1 MHGRFSYTQNR
12 ELSWLKFNERVLE
25 EAYADEVPLYE
36 RLKFIAIFTSN
47 LDEFFMVRVGSLYD
61 MSLDGD
67 EQIDNK
73 TGLSPS
79 QQLERIY
86 HAVEPLY
93 KKRDRY
99 FREVENALRGYGIK
113 DMRID
118 ELKGDDAVFVYDYWR
133 SCILPV
139 LSPQIVDEHHPF
151 PFVAN
156 KALHVAVELQKKKR
170 TIMGLIPMPAA
181 LPALLFLPG
190 DGIRYVHLED
200 IVCRYAEEV
209 FPAYP
214 VLSRNIFCV
223 TRNAD
228 ISPEDEE
235 FAPAGDF
242 REKMKKLVKQRSRLA
257 PVRLECAQLLND
269 FFFGILSEKLGLTRA
284 QIYATEAPFTMSYVY
299 GLSQKF
305 DEEMQKKL
313 CYRPFTP
320 QMVRGSL
327 FEFPRGR
334 DVLLSYPYES
344 MQPFLRLVR
353 RAANDPGVTSIQITI
368 YRLAKEAKLIDSLCL
383 AAENGKEVLVLI
395 ELRARF
401 DEQNNIDW
409 SERLETAGCRVIYG
423 FEGFKVHSK
432 VCLITRLEHG
442 NPRYITQIAT
452 GNYNEKTAAQYTD
465 LSLITADQNIGRDA
479 AEFFRNM
486 AIGNLEEDYK
496 TLMVAPKCMKSRI
509 MELIDE
515 EIKKGKDGQIIFK
528 VNSVTDLEVI
538 NKLSEASCAGVRI
551 MLLVRGICCLLPG
564 VPEYTENIRVFS
576 IVGRYLEHSRIYS
589 FGVGSEQKLYIS
601 SADLMTRNMQRRV
614 EVAVPI
620 YAPHIR
626 ERINHILD
634 VYFRDTA
641 KARELKSDG
650 NYERFPEYK
659 TGLSAQEQFMAEALE
674 NADTEKPHTEGWLH
688 RKVREKVTRWYR
700 SLTSDLD

>member
-1 MHGRFSYTQNR
+1 MAGFSYTQNR

-67 EQIDNK
+67 DQIDNK

-99 FREVENALRGYGIK
+99 FREVENALRAYGIA
-113 DMRID
+113 DLSID

-133 SCILPV
+133 SCVLPV
-139 LSPQIVDEHHPF
+139 LSPQIVDDHHPF

-156 KALHVAVELQKKKR
+156 KVPHVAVELQKKKR

-181 LPALLFLPG
+181 LPSLLFLPG
-190 DGIRYVHLED
+190 QGIRYVHLEEV
-200 IVCRYAEEV
+200 ICRYAEEA

-305 DEEMQKKL
+305 DEDMEKRL

-320 QMVRGSL
+320 QLVRGSL
-327 FEFPRGR
+327 FDFPRGR

-353 RAANDPGVTSIQITI
+353 RAANDPSVTSIQITI

-442 NPRYITQIAT
+442 NPRYVTQIAT

-465 LSLITADQNIGRDA
+465 LSLITADQNIGHDA

-486 AIGNLEEDYK
+486 AIGNLEEEYK
-496 TLMVAPKCMKSRI
+496 TLMVAPRCMKSRI

-551 MLLVRGICCLLPG
+551 MMLVRGICCLLPG
-564 VPEYTENIRVFS
+564 VPGCTENIRVFS

-589 FGVGSEQKLYIS
+589 FGAGAEQKLYIS

-634 VYFRDTA
+634 IYFRDTA

-650 NYERFPEYK
+650 NYERFPDYK

-674 NADTEKPHTEGWLH
+674 NADTEKPRGEGWLH

>member
-1 MHGRFSYTQNR
+1 MAGFSYTQNR

-25 EAYADEVPLYE
+25 EAYAEEVPLYE

-67 EQIDNK
+67 DQIDNK

-99 FREVENALRGYGIK
+99 FREVENALRAYGIA
-113 DMRID
+113 DLSID

-133 SCILPV
+133 SCVLPV
-139 LSPQIVDEHHPF
+139 LSPQIVDDHHPF

-156 KALHVAVELQKKKR
+156 KVPHVAVELQKKKR

-181 LPALLFLPG
+181 LPSLLFLPG
-190 DGIRYVHLED
+190 QGIRYVHLEEV
-200 IVCRYAEEV
+200 ICRYAEEA

-305 DEEMQKKL
+305 DEDMEKRL

-320 QMVRGSL
+320 QLVRGSL

-442 NPRYITQIAT
+442 NPRYVTQIAT

-465 LSLITADQNIGRDA
+465 LSLITADQNIGHDA

-486 AIGNLEEDYK
+486 AIGNLEEEYK
-496 TLMVAPKCMKSRI
+496 TLMVAPRCMKSRI

-551 MLLVRGICCLLPG
+551 MMLVRGICCLLPG
-564 VPEYTENIRVFS
+564 VPGYTENIRVFS

-589 FGVGSEQKLYIS
+589 FGAGSEQKLYIS

-626 ERINHILD
+626 ERVNHILD
-634 VYFRDTA
+634 IYFRDTA

-650 NYERFPEYK
+650 NYERFPDYR

-674 NADTEKPHTEGWLH
+674 NADTEKPRGEGWLH

>member
-1 MHGRFSYTQNR
+1 MAGFSYTQNR

-25 EAYADEVPLYE
+25 EAYAGEVPLYE

-190 DGIRYVHLED
+190 EGIRYVHLED

-269 FFFGILSEKLGLTRA
+269 FFFGILSEKLGLSRA

-353 RAANDPGVTSIQITI
+353 RAANDPSVTSIQITI

-589 FGVGSEQKLYIS
+589 FGAGSEQKLYIS

>member
-1 MHGRFSYTQNR
+1 MAGFAYTQNR

-25 EAYADEVPLYE
+25 EAYADGVPLYE

-67 EQIDNK
+67 DQIDNK

-99 FREVENALRGYGIK
+99 FREVENALRAYGIA
-113 DMRID
+113 DLGID
-118 ELKGDDAVFVYDYWR
+118 ELQGEDAVFVYDYWR
-133 SCILPV
+133 SCVLPV

-156 KALHVAVELQKKKR
+156 KVPHVAVELQKKKR

-181 LPALLFLPG
+181 LPSLLFLPG
-190 DGIRYVHLED
+190 QGIRYVHLEEV
-200 IVCRYAEEV
+200 ICRYAEEA

-257 PVRLECAQLLND
+257 PVRLECAELLND

-305 DEEMQKKL
+305 DEDMEKRL

-320 QMVRGSL
+320 QLVRGSL

-353 RAANDPGVTSIQITI
+353 RAANDPSVASIQITI
-368 YRLAKEAKLIDSLCL
+368 YRLAKEAKLIDALCL

-486 AIGNLEEDYK
+486 AIGNLEGEYK
-496 TLMVAPKCMKSRI
+496 CLMVAPNSMKSRI
-509 MELIDE
+509 MGLIDE
-515 EIKKGKDGQIIFK
+515 EIQKGKDGQIIFK

-551 MLLVRGICCLLPG
+551 VMLVRGICCLLPG
-564 VPEYTENIRVFS
+564 VPGYTENIRVFS

-589 FGVGSEQKLYIS
+589 FGAGAGQKLYIS

-620 YAPHIR
+620 YASHIR
-626 ERINHILD
+626 ERVNHILD

-674 NADTEKPHTEGWLH
+674 NAETEKPHGEGKMH
-688 RKVREKVTRWYR
+688 RFVRERVTHWYR

>member
-1 MHGRFSYTQNR
+1 MAGFSYTQNR

-25 EAYADEVPLYE
+25 EAYAEEVPLYE

-67 EQIDNK
+67 DQIDNK

-99 FREVENALRGYGIK
+99 FREVENALRAYGIA
-113 DMRID
+113 DLSID

-133 SCILPV
+133 SCVLPV
-139 LSPQIVDEHHPF
+139 LSPQIVDDHHPF

-156 KALHVAVELQKKKR
+156 KVPHVAVELQKKKR

-190 DGIRYVHLED
+190 KGIRYVHLEEV
-200 IVCRYAEEV
+200 ICRYAEEA

-269 FFFGILSEKLGLTRA
+269 FFFGILSEKLGLSRA

-305 DEEMQKKL
+305 DEDMEKRL

-320 QMVRGSL
+320 QLVRGSL
-327 FEFPRGR
+327 FDFPRGR

-353 RAANDPGVTSIQITI
+353 RAANDPSVTSIQITI

-442 NPRYITQIAT
+442 NPRYVTQIAT

-465 LSLITADQNIGRDA
+465 LSLITADQNIGHDA

-486 AIGNLEEDYK
+486 AIGNLEEEYK
-496 TLMVAPKCMKSRI
+496 TLMVAPRCMKSRI

-515 EIKKGKDGQIIFK
+515 EIQKGKDGQIIFK

-551 MLLVRGICCLLPG
+551 MMLVRGICCLLPG
-564 VPEYTENIRVFS
+564 VPGYTENIRVFS

-589 FGVGSEQKLYIS
+589 FGAGSEQKLYIS

-626 ERINHILD
+626 ERVNHILD
-634 VYFRDTA
+634 IYFRDTA

-650 NYERFPEYK
+650 NYERFPDCK

-674 NADTEKPHTEGWLH
+674 NADTEKPRGEGWLH

>member
-1 MHGRFSYTQNR
+1 MAGFSYTQNR

-25 EAYADEVPLYE
+25 EAYAEEVPLYE

-67 EQIDNK
+67 DQVDNK

-99 FREVENALRGYGIK
+99 FREVENALRAYGIA
-113 DMRID
+113 DLSID

-133 SCILPV
+133 SCVLPV
-139 LSPQIVDEHHPF
+139 LSPQIVDDHHPF

-156 KALHVAVELQKKKR
+156 KVPHVAVELQKKKR

-181 LPALLFLPG
+181 LPSLLFLPG
-190 DGIRYVHLED
+190 QGIRYVHLEEV
-200 IVCRYAEEV
+200 ICRYAEEA

-305 DEEMQKKL
+305 DEDMEKRL

-320 QMVRGSL
+320 QLVRGSL
-327 FEFPRGR
+327 FDFPRGR

-442 NPRYITQIAT
+442 NPRYVTQIAT

-465 LSLITADQNIGRDA
+465 LSLITADQNIGHDA

-486 AIGNLEEDYK
+486 AIGNLEEEYK
-496 TLMVAPKCMKSRI
+496 TLMVAPRCMKSRI

-551 MLLVRGICCLLPG
+551 MMLVRGICCLLPG
-564 VPEYTENIRVFS
+564 VPGYTENIRVFS

-589 FGVGSEQKLYIS
+589 FGAGSEQKLYIS

-626 ERINHILD
+626 ERVNHILD
-634 VYFRDTA
+634 IYFRDTA

-650 NYERFPEYK
+650 NYERFPDCK

-674 NADTEKPHTEGWLH
+674 NADTEKPRGEGWLH
-688 RKVREKVTRWYR
+688 RKVRERVTRWYR

>member
-1 MHGRFSYTQNR
+1 MAGFSYTQNR

-25 EAYADEVPLYE
+25 EAYAEEVPLYE

-67 EQIDNK
+67 DQIDNK

-99 FREVENALRGYGIK
+99 FREVENALRAYGIA
-113 DMRID
+113 DLSID

-133 SCILPV
+133 SCVLPV
-139 LSPQIVDEHHPF
+139 LSPQIVDDHHPF

-156 KALHVAVELQKKKR
+156 KVPHVAVELQKKKR

-190 DGIRYVHLED
+190 KGIRYVHLED
-200 IVCRYAEEV
+200 VICRYAEEA

-257 PVRLECAQLLND
+257 PVRLECAELLND

-305 DEEMQKKL
+305 DEDMEKRL

-320 QMVRGSL
+320 QLVRGSL

-353 RAANDPGVTSIQITI
+353 RAANDPSVTSIQITI

-442 NPRYITQIAT
+442 NPRYVTQIAT

-465 LSLITADQNIGRDA
+465 LSLITADQNIGHDA

-486 AIGNLEEDYK
+486 AIGNLEEEYK
-496 TLMVAPKCMKSRI
+496 TLMVAPRCMKSRI

-551 MLLVRGICCLLPG
+551 MMLVRGICCLLPG
-564 VPEYTENIRVFS
+564 VPGYTENIRVFS

-589 FGVGSEQKLYIS
+589 FGAGSEQKLYIS

>member
-1 MHGRFSYTQNR
+1 MAGFSYTQNR

-25 EAYADEVPLYE
+25 EAYAEEVPLYE

-67 EQIDNK
+67 DQIDNK

-99 FREVENALRGYGIK
+99 FREVENALRAYGIA
-113 DMRID
+113 DLSID

-133 SCILPV
+133 SCVLPV
-139 LSPQIVDEHHPF
+139 LSPQIVDDHHPF

-156 KALHVAVELQKKKR
+156 KVPHVAVELQKKKR

-181 LPALLFLPG
+181 LPSLLFLPG
-190 DGIRYVHLED
+190 KGIRYVHLEEV
-200 IVCRYAEEV
+200 ICRYAEEA

-269 FFFGILSEKLGLTRA
+269 FFFGILSEKLGLSRA

-305 DEEMQKKL
+305 DEDMEKRL

-320 QMVRGSL
+320 QLVRGSL

-353 RAANDPGVTSIQITI
+353 RAANDPSVTSIQITI

-442 NPRYITQIAT
+442 NPRYVTQIAT

-465 LSLITADQNIGRDA
+465 LSLITADQNIGHDA

-486 AIGNLEEDYK
+486 AIGNLEEEYK
-496 TLMVAPKCMKSRI
+496 TLMVAPRCMKSRI

-551 MLLVRGICCLLPG
+551 MMLVRGICCLLPG
-564 VPEYTENIRVFS
+564 VPGYTENIRVFS

-589 FGVGSEQKLYIS
+589 FGAGSEQKLYIS

-620 YAPHIR
+620 NAPHIR
-626 ERINHILD
+626 ERVNHILD
-634 VYFRDTA
+634 IYFRDTA

-650 NYERFPEYK
+650 NYERFPDCK

-674 NADTEKPHTEGWLH
+674 NADTEKPRGEGWLH

>member
-1 MHGRFSYTQNR
+1 MAGFSYTQNR

-25 EAYADEVPLYE
+25 EAYAEEVPLYE

-67 EQIDNK
+67 DQIDNK

-99 FREVENALRGYGIK
+99 FREVENALRAYGIA
-113 DMRID
+113 DLSID

-133 SCILPV
+133 SCVLPV
-139 LSPQIVDEHHPF
+139 LSPQIVDDHHPF

-156 KALHVAVELQKKKR
+156 KVPHVAVELQKKKR

-181 LPALLFLPG
+181 LPSLLFLPG
-190 DGIRYVHLED
+190 QGIRYVHLEEV
-200 IVCRYAEEV
+200 ICRYAEEA

-305 DEEMQKKL
+305 DEDMEKRL

-320 QMVRGSL
+320 QLVRGSL
-327 FEFPRGR
+327 FDFPRGR

-353 RAANDPGVTSIQITI
+353 RAANDPSVTSIQITI

>member
-1 MHGRFSYTQNR
+1 MAGFSYTQNR

-25 EAYADEVPLYE
+25 EAYAEEVPLYE

-67 EQIDNK
+67 DQIDNK

-99 FREVENALRGYGIK
+99 FREVENALRAYGIA
-113 DMRID
+113 DLSID

-133 SCILPV
+133 SCVLPV
-139 LSPQIVDEHHPF
+139 LSPQIVDDHHPF

-305 DEEMQKKL
+305 DEDMEKRL

-320 QMVRGSL
+320 QLVRGSL

-465 LSLITADQNIGRDA
+465 LSLITADQNIGHDA

-486 AIGNLEEDYK
+486 AIGNLEEEYK
-496 TLMVAPKCMKSRI
+496 TLMVAPRCMKSRI

-515 EIKKGKDGQIIFK
+515 EIKKGRDGQIIFK

-551 MLLVRGICCLLPG
+551 MMLVRGICCLLPG
-564 VPEYTENIRVFS
+564 VPGYTENIRVFS

-589 FGVGSEQKLYIS
+589 FGAGSEQKLYIS

-626 ERINHILD
+626 ERVNHILD
-634 VYFRDTA
+634 IYFRDTA

>member
-1 MHGRFSYTQNR
+1 MAGFSYTQNR

-25 EAYADEVPLYE
+25 EAYAEEVPLYE

-67 EQIDNK
+67 DQIDNK

-99 FREVENALRGYGIK
+99 FREVENALRAYGIA
-113 DMRID
+113 DLSID

-133 SCILPV
+133 SCVLPV
-139 LSPQIVDEHHPF
+139 LSPQIVDDHHPF

-156 KALHVAVELQKKKR
+156 KVPHVAVELQKKKR

-190 DGIRYVHLED
+190 QGIRYVHLEEV
-200 IVCRYAEEV
+200 ICRYAEEA

-305 DEEMQKKL
+305 DEDMEKRL

-320 QMVRGSL
+320 QLVRGSL
-327 FEFPRGR
+327 FDFPRGR

-353 RAANDPGVTSIQITI
+353 RAANDPSVTSIQITI

-442 NPRYITQIAT
+442 NPRYVTQIAT

-465 LSLITADQNIGRDA
+465 LSLITADQNIGHDA

-486 AIGNLEEDYK
+486 AIGNLEEEYK
-496 TLMVAPKCMKSRI
+496 TLMVAPRCMKSRI

-515 EIKKGKDGQIIFK
+515 EIKKGRDGQIIFK

-551 MLLVRGICCLLPG
+551 MMLVRGICCLLPG
-564 VPEYTENIRVFS
+564 VPGYTENIRVFS

-589 FGVGSEQKLYIS
+589 FGAGAEQKLYIS

-634 VYFRDTA
+634 IYFRDTA

-650 NYERFPEYK
+650 NYERFPDYK

-674 NADTEKPHTEGWLH
+674 NADTEKPRGEGWLH

>member
-1 MHGRFSYTQNR
+1 MAGFSYTQNR

-465 LSLITADQNIGRDA
+465 LSLITADQNIGHDA

-486 AIGNLEEDYK
+486 AIGNLEEEYK
-496 TLMVAPKCMKSRI
+496 TLMVAPRCMKSRI

-515 EIKKGKDGQIIFK
+515 EIKKGRDGQIIFK

-551 MLLVRGICCLLPG
+551 MMLVRGICCLLPG
-564 VPEYTENIRVFS
+564 VPGYTENIRVFS

-589 FGVGSEQKLYIS
+589 FGAGSEQKLYIS

-626 ERINHILD
+626 ERVNHILD
-634 VYFRDTA
+634 IYFRDTA

-650 NYERFPEYK
+650 NYERFPDYR

-674 NADTEKPHTEGWLH
+674 NADTEKPRGEGWLH

>member
-1 MHGRFSYTQNR
+1 MSGFSYTQNR

-25 EAYADEVPLYE
+25 EAYAEEVPLYE

-67 EQIDNK
+67 DQIDNK

-99 FREVENALRGYGIK
+99 FREVENALRAYGIA
-113 DMRID
+113 DLSID

-133 SCILPV
+133 SCVLPV
-139 LSPQIVDEHHPF
+139 LSPQIVDDHHPF

-156 KALHVAVELQKKKR
+156 KVPHVAVELQKKKR

-181 LPALLFLPG
+181 LPSLLFLPG
-190 DGIRYVHLED
+190 QGIRYVHLEEV
-200 IVCRYAEEV
+200 ICRYAEEA

-305 DEEMQKKL
+305 DEDMEKRL

-320 QMVRGSL
+320 QLVRGSL

-353 RAANDPGVTSIQITI
+353 RAANDPSVTSIQITI

-465 LSLITADQNIGRDA
+465 LSLITADQNIGHDA

-496 TLMVAPKCMKSRI
+496 CLMVAPKCMKSRI

-515 EIKKGKDGQIIFK
+515 EIKKGRDGQIIFK

-551 MLLVRGICCLLPG
+551 MMLVRGICCLLPG

-589 FGVGSEQKLYIS
+589 FGAGAEQKLYIS

-634 VYFRDTA
+634 IYFRDTA

-650 NYERFPEYK
+650 NYERFPDYR

-674 NADTEKPHTEGWLH
+674 NADTEKPRGEGWLH

>member
-1 MHGRFSYTQNR
+1 MAGFSYTQNR

-67 EQIDNK
+67 DQIDNK

-99 FREVENALRGYGIK
+99 FREVENALRAYGIA
-113 DMRID
+113 DLSID

-133 SCILPV
+133 SCVLPV
-139 LSPQIVDEHHPF
+139 LSPQIVDDHHPF

-156 KALHVAVELQKKKR
+156 KVPHVAVELQKKKR

-181 LPALLFLPG
+181 LPSLLFLPG
-190 DGIRYVHLED
+190 QGIRYVHLEEV
-200 IVCRYAEEV
+200 ICRYAEEA

-305 DEEMQKKL
+305 DEDMEKRL

-320 QMVRGSL
+320 QLVRGSL

-465 LSLITADQNIGRDA
+465 LSLITADQNIGHDA

-486 AIGNLEEDYK
+486 AIGNLEEEYK
-496 TLMVAPKCMKSRI
+496 TLMVAPRCMKSRI

-551 MLLVRGICCLLPG
+551 MMLVRGICCLLPG
-564 VPEYTENIRVFS
+564 VPGYTENIRVFS

-589 FGVGSEQKLYIS
+589 FGAGSEQKLYIS

-626 ERINHILD
+626 ERVNHILD
-634 VYFRDTA
+634 IYFRDTA

-650 NYERFPEYK
+650 NYERFPDYR

>member
-1 MHGRFSYTQNR
+1 MAGFSYTQNR

-99 FREVENALRGYGIK
+99 FREVENALRSYGIK

-190 DGIRYVHLED
+190 EGIRYVHLED

-353 RAANDPGVTSIQITI
+353 RAANDPSVTSIQITI

>member
-1 MHGRFSYTQNR
+1 MAGFSYTQNR

-25 EAYADEVPLYE
+25 EAYAEEVPLYE

-67 EQIDNK
+67 DQIDNK

-99 FREVENALRGYGIK
+99 FREVENALRAYGIA
-113 DMRID
+113 DLSID

-133 SCILPV
+133 SCVLPV
-139 LSPQIVDEHHPF
+139 LSPQIVDDHHPF

-156 KALHVAVELQKKKR
+156 KVPHVAVELQKKKR

-190 DGIRYVHLED
+190 KGIRYVHLED
-200 IVCRYAEEV
+200 VICRYAEEA

-305 DEEMQKKL
+305 DEDMEKRL

-320 QMVRGSL
+320 QLVRGSL
-327 FEFPRGR
+327 FDFPRGR

-353 RAANDPGVTSIQITI
+353 RAANDPSVTSIQITI

-442 NPRYITQIAT
+442 NPRYVTQIAT

-465 LSLITADQNIGRDA
+465 LSLITADQNIGHDA

-486 AIGNLEEDYK
+486 AIGNLEEEYK
-496 TLMVAPKCMKSRI
+496 TLMVAPRCMKSRI

-551 MLLVRGICCLLPG
+551 MMLVRGICCLLPG
-564 VPEYTENIRVFS
+564 VPGYTENIRVFS

-589 FGVGSEQKLYIS
+589 FGAGSEQKLYIS

-626 ERINHILD
+626 ERVNHILD
-634 VYFRDTA
+634 IYFRDTA

-650 NYERFPEYK
+650 NYERFPDYR

-674 NADTEKPHTEGWLH
+674 NADTEKPRGEGWLH

>member
-1 MHGRFSYTQNR
+1 MAGFSYTQNR

-67 EQIDNK
+67 DQIDNK

-99 FREVENALRGYGIK
+99 FREVENALRAYGIA
-113 DMRID
+113 DLSID

-133 SCILPV
+133 SCVLPV
-139 LSPQIVDEHHPF
+139 LSPQIVDDHHPF

-156 KALHVAVELQKKKR
+156 KVPHVAVELQKKKR

-181 LPALLFLPG
+181 LPSLLFLPG
-190 DGIRYVHLED
+190 QGIRYVHLED
-200 IVCRYAEEV
+200 VICRYAEEA

-305 DEEMQKKL
+305 DEDMEKRL

-320 QMVRGSL
+320 QLVRGSL

-353 RAANDPGVTSIQITI
+353 RAANDPSVTSIQITI

-442 NPRYITQIAT
+442 NPRYVTQIAT

-465 LSLITADQNIGRDA
+465 LSLITADQNIGHDA

-496 TLMVAPKCMKSRI
+496 TLMVAPKCMKSLI

-515 EIKKGKDGQIIFK
+515 EIQKGKDGQIIFK

-551 MLLVRGICCLLPG
+551 MMLVRGICCLLPG
-564 VPEYTENIRVFS
+564 VPGYTENIRVFS

-589 FGVGSEQKLYIS
+589 FGAGSEQKLYIS

-626 ERINHILD
+626 ERVNHILD

>member
-1 MHGRFSYTQNR
+1 MAGFSYTQNR

-99 FREVENALRGYGIK
+99 FREVENALRSYGIK

-190 DGIRYVHLED
+190 EGIRYVHLED

-353 RAANDPGVTSIQITI
+353 RAANDPSVTSIQITI

-515 EIKKGKDGQIIFK
+515 EIQKGKDGQIIFK

-589 FGVGSEQKLYIS
+589 FGAGAEQKLYIS

-650 NYERFPEYK
+650 NYERFPDNK

>member
-1 MHGRFSYTQNR
+1 MAGFSYTQNR

-25 EAYADEVPLYE
+25 EAYAEEVPLYE

-67 EQIDNK
+67 DQIDNK

-99 FREVENALRGYGIK
+99 FREVENALRAYGIA
-113 DMRID
+113 DLSID

-133 SCILPV
+133 SCVLPV
-139 LSPQIVDEHHPF
+139 LSPQIVDDHHPF

-156 KALHVAVELQKKKR
+156 KVPHVAVELQKKKR

-181 LPALLFLPG
+181 LPSLLFLPG
-190 DGIRYVHLED
+190 QGIRYVHLEEV
-200 IVCRYAEEV
+200 ICRYAEEA

-305 DEEMQKKL
+305 DEDMEKRL

-320 QMVRGSL
+320 QLVRGSL
-327 FEFPRGR
+327 FDFPRGR

-353 RAANDPGVTSIQITI
+353 RAANDPSVTSIQITI

-515 EIKKGKDGQIIFK
+515 EIQKGKDGQIIFK

-700 SLTSDLD
+700 SRTSDLD

>member
-1 MHGRFSYTQNR
+1 MAGFSYTQNR

-67 EQIDNK
+67 DQIDNK

-99 FREVENALRGYGIK
+99 FREVENALRAYGIA
-113 DMRID
+113 DLNIN

-133 SCILPV
+133 SCVLPV
-139 LSPQIVDEHHPF
+139 LSPQIVDDHHPF

-156 KALHVAVELQKKKR
+156 KVPHVAVELQKKKR

-181 LPALLFLPG
+181 LPSLLFLPG
-190 DGIRYVHLED
+190 QGIRYVHLED
-200 IVCRYAEEV
+200 VICRYAEEA

-305 DEEMQKKL
+305 DEDMEKRL

-320 QMVRGSL
+320 QLVRGSL
-327 FEFPRGR
+327 FDFPRGR

-353 RAANDPGVTSIQITI
+353 RAANDPSVTSIQITI

-442 NPRYITQIAT
+442 NPRYVTQIAT

-465 LSLITADQNIGRDA
+465 LSLITADQNIGHDA

-486 AIGNLEEDYK
+486 AIGNLEEEYK
-496 TLMVAPKCMKSRI
+496 TLMVAPRCMKSRI

-551 MLLVRGICCLLPG
+551 MMLVRGICCLLPG

-589 FGVGSEQKLYIS
+589 FGAGAEQKLYIS

-620 YAPHIR
+620 HAPHIR

-650 NYERFPEYK
+650 NYERFPDYK

-674 NADTEKPHTEGWLH
+674 NADTEKPRGEGWLH

>member
-1 MHGRFSYTQNR
+1 MAGFSYTQNR

-190 DGIRYVHLED
+190 EVIRYVHLED

-269 FFFGILSEKLGLTRA
+269 FFFGILSEKLGLSRA

-353 RAANDPGVTSIQITI
+353 RAANDPSVTSIQITI

-564 VPEYTENIRVFS
+564 VPGYTENIRVFS

-589 FGVGSEQKLYIS
+589 FGAGAEQKLYIS

>member
-1 MHGRFSYTQNR
+1 MAGFSYTQNR

-25 EAYADEVPLYE
+25 EAYAEEVPLYE

-67 EQIDNK
+67 DQIDNK

-269 FFFGILSEKLGLTRA
+269 FFFGILSEKLGLSRA

-353 RAANDPGVTSIQITI
+353 RAANDPSVTSIQITI

-442 NPRYITQIAT
+442 NPRYVTQIAT

-515 EIKKGKDGQIIFK
+515 EIKKGRDGQIIFK

-589 FGVGSEQKLYIS
+589 FGAGSEQKLYIS

-626 ERINHILD
+626 ERVNHILD

>member
-1 MHGRFSYTQNR
+1 MAGFSYTQNR

-25 EAYADEVPLYE
+25 EAYAEEVPLYE

-67 EQIDNK
+67 DQIDNK

-99 FREVENALRGYGIK
+99 FREVENALRAYGIA
-113 DMRID
+113 DLSID

-133 SCILPV
+133 SCVLPV
-139 LSPQIVDEHHPF
+139 LSPQIVDDHHPF

-156 KALHVAVELQKKKR
+156 KVPHVAVELQKKKR

-181 LPALLFLPG
+181 LPSLLFLPG
-190 DGIRYVHLED
+190 QGIRYVHLED
-200 IVCRYAEEV
+200 VICRYAEEA

-305 DEEMQKKL
+305 DEDMEKRL

-320 QMVRGSL
+320 QLVRGSL
-327 FEFPRGR
+327 FDFPRGR

-353 RAANDPGVTSIQITI
+353 RAANDPSVTSIQITI

-442 NPRYITQIAT
+442 NPRYVTQIAT

-465 LSLITADQNIGRDA
+465 LSLITADQNIGHDA

-486 AIGNLEEDYK
+486 AIGNLEEEYK
-496 TLMVAPKCMKSRI
+496 TLMVAPRCMKSRI

-515 EIKKGKDGQIIFK
+515 EIQKGKDGQIIFK

-551 MLLVRGICCLLPG
+551 MMLVRGICCLLPG
-564 VPEYTENIRVFS
+564 VPGYTENIRVFS

-589 FGVGSEQKLYIS
+589 FGAGSEQKLYIS

-626 ERINHILD
+626 ERVNHILD
-634 VYFRDTA
+634 IYFRDTA

-650 NYERFPEYK
+650 NYERFPDCK

-674 NADTEKPHTEGWLH
+674 NADTEKPRGEGWLH

>member
-1 MHGRFSYTQNR
+1 MAGFSYTQNR

-269 FFFGILSEKLGLTRA
+269 FFFGILSEKLGLSRA

-353 RAANDPGVTSIQITI
+353 RAANDPSVTSIQITI

-515 EIKKGKDGQIIFK
+515 EIQKGKDGQIIFK

-626 ERINHILD
+626 ERVNHILD

>member
-1 MHGRFSYTQNR
+1 MAGFSYTQNR

-25 EAYADEVPLYE
+25 EAYAEEVPLYE

-67 EQIDNK
+67 DQIDNK

-99 FREVENALRGYGIK
+99 FREVENALRAYGIA
-113 DMRID
+113 DLSID

-133 SCILPV
+133 SCVLPV
-139 LSPQIVDEHHPF
+139 LSPQIVDDHHPF

-156 KALHVAVELQKKKR
+156 KVPHVAVELQKKKR

-190 DGIRYVHLED
+190 KGIRYVHLED
-200 IVCRYAEEV
+200 VICRYAEEA

-305 DEEMQKKL
+305 DEDMEKRL

-320 QMVRGSL
+320 QLVRGSL
-327 FEFPRGR
+327 FDFPRGR

-442 NPRYITQIAT
+442 NPRYVTQIAT

-465 LSLITADQNIGRDA
+465 LSLITADQNIGHDA

-486 AIGNLEEDYK
+486 AIGNLEEEYK
-496 TLMVAPKCMKSRI
+496 TLMVAPRCMKSRI

-589 FGVGSEQKLYIS
+589 FGAGSEQKLYIS

-626 ERINHILD
+626 ERVNHILD
-634 VYFRDTA
+634 IYFRDTA

-650 NYERFPEYK
+650 NYERFPDYR

-674 NADTEKPHTEGWLH
+674 NADTEKPRGEGWLH

>member
-1 MHGRFSYTQNR
+1 MAGFSYTQNR

-99 FREVENALRGYGIK
+99 FREVENALRAYGIA
-113 DMRID
+113 DLSID

-133 SCILPV
+133 SCVLPV
-139 LSPQIVDEHHPF
+139 LSPQIVDDHHPF

-156 KALHVAVELQKKKR
+156 KVPHVAVELQKKKR

-181 LPALLFLPG
+181 LPSLLFLPG
-190 DGIRYVHLED
+190 QGIRYVHLEEV
-200 IVCRYAEEV
+200 ICRYAEEA

-257 PVRLECAQLLND
+257 PVRLECAELLND

-305 DEEMQKKL
+305 DEDMEKRL

-320 QMVRGSL
+320 QLVRGSL
-327 FEFPRGR
+327 FDFPRGR

-353 RAANDPGVTSIQITI
+353 RAANDPSVTSIQITI

-442 NPRYITQIAT
+442 NPRYVTQIAT

-486 AIGNLEEDYK
+486 AIGNLEEGYK

-515 EIKKGKDGQIIFK
+515 EIQKGKDGQIIFK

-626 ERINHILD
+626 ERVNHILD
-634 VYFRDTA
+634 IYFRDTA

-650 NYERFPEYK
+650 NYERFPDYR

-674 NADTEKPHTEGWLH
+674 NADTEKPRGEGWLH

>member
-1 MHGRFSYTQNR
+1 MAGFSYTQNR

-67 EQIDNK
+67 DQIDNK

-269 FFFGILSEKLGLTRA
+269 FFFGILSEKLGLSRA

-353 RAANDPGVTSIQITI
+353 RAANDPSVTSIQITI

-626 ERINHILD
+626 DRINHILD

>member
-1 MHGRFSYTQNR
+1 MAGFSYTQNR

-25 EAYADEVPLYE
+25 EAYAEEVPLYE

-67 EQIDNK
+67 DQIDNK

-99 FREVENALRGYGIK
+99 FREVENALRAYGIA
-113 DMRID
+113 DLSID

-133 SCILPV
+133 SCVLPV
-139 LSPQIVDEHHPF
+139 LSPQIVDDHHPF

-156 KALHVAVELQKKKR
+156 KVPHVAVELQKKKR

-181 LPALLFLPG
+181 LPSLLFLPG
-190 DGIRYVHLED
+190 QGIRYVHLEEV
-200 IVCRYAEEV
+200 ICRYAEEA

-269 FFFGILSEKLGLTRA
+269 FFFGILSEKLGLSRA

-305 DEEMQKKL
+305 DEDMEKRL

-320 QMVRGSL
+320 QLVRGSL
-327 FEFPRGR
+327 FDFPRGR

-353 RAANDPGVTSIQITI
+353 RAANDPSVTSIQITI

-442 NPRYITQIAT
+442 NPRYVTQIAT

-465 LSLITADQNIGRDA
+465 LSLITADQNIGHDA

-486 AIGNLEEDYK
+486 AIGNLEEEYK
-496 TLMVAPKCMKSRI
+496 TLMVAPRCMKSRI

-551 MLLVRGICCLLPG
+551 MMLVRGICCLLPG
-564 VPEYTENIRVFS
+564 VPGYTENIRVFS

-589 FGVGSEQKLYIS
+589 FGAGSEQKLYIS

-626 ERINHILD
+626 ERVNHILD
-634 VYFRDTA
+634 ITSATPPRPANSRATA
-641 KARELKSDG
+641 TTSASRI
-650 NYERFPEYK
+650 
-659 TGLSAQEQFMAEALE
+659 TGPA
-674 NADTEKPHTEGWLH
+674 
-688 RKVREKVTRWYR
+688 
-700 SLTSDLD
+700 

>member
-1 MHGRFSYTQNR
+1 MAGFSYTQNR

-353 RAANDPGVTSIQITI
+353 RAANDPSVTSIQITI

-442 NPRYITQIAT
+442 NPRYVTQIAT

-515 EIKKGKDGQIIFK
+515 EIQKGKDGQIIFK

>member
-1 MHGRFSYTQNR
+1 MAGFSYTQNR

-25 EAYADEVPLYE
+25 EAYAEEVPLYE

-67 EQIDNK
+67 DQIDNK

-99 FREVENALRGYGIK
+99 FREVENALRAYGIA
-113 DMRID
+113 DLSID

-133 SCILPV
+133 SCVLPV
-139 LSPQIVDEHHPF
+139 LSPQIVDDHHPF

-156 KALHVAVELQKKKR
+156 KVPHVAVELQKKKR

-190 DGIRYVHLED
+190 KGIRYVHLED
-200 IVCRYAEEV
+200 VICRYAEEA

-305 DEEMQKKL
+305 DEDMEKRL

-320 QMVRGSL
+320 QLVRGSL
-327 FEFPRGR
+327 FDFPRGR

-353 RAANDPGVTSIQITI
+353 RAANDPSVTSIQITI

-442 NPRYITQIAT
+442 NPRYVTQIAT

-465 LSLITADQNIGRDA
+465 LSLITADQNIGHDA

-486 AIGNLEEDYK
+486 AIGNLEEEYK
-496 TLMVAPKCMKSRI
+496 TLMVAPRCMKSRI

-551 MLLVRGICCLLPG
+551 MMLVRGICCLLPG

-589 FGVGSEQKLYIS
+589 FGAGSEQKLYIS

-626 ERINHILD
+626 ERVNHILD
-634 VYFRDTA
+634 IYFRDTA

-650 NYERFPEYK
+650 NYERFPDCK

-674 NADTEKPHTEGWLH
+674 NADTEKPRGEGWLH

>member
-1 MHGRFSYTQNR
+1 MAGFSYTQNR

-25 EAYADEVPLYE
+25 EAYAEEVPLYE

-99 FREVENALRGYGIK
+99 FREVENALRAYGIA
-113 DMRID
+113 DLSID

-133 SCILPV
+133 SCVLPV
-139 LSPQIVDEHHPF
+139 LSPQIVDDHHPF

-156 KALHVAVELQKKKR
+156 KVPHVAVELQKKKR

-181 LPALLFLPG
+181 LPSLLFLPG
-190 DGIRYVHLED
+190 KGIRYVHLEEV
-200 IVCRYAEEV
+200 ICRYAEEA

-269 FFFGILSEKLGLTRA
+269 FFFGILSEKLGLSRA

-305 DEEMQKKL
+305 DEDMEKRL

-320 QMVRGSL
+320 QLVRGSL
-327 FEFPRGR
+327 FDFPRGR

-353 RAANDPGVTSIQITI
+353 RAANDPSVTSIQITI

-442 NPRYITQIAT
+442 NPRYVTQIAT

-465 LSLITADQNIGRDA
+465 LSLITADQNIGHDA

-486 AIGNLEEDYK
+486 AIGNLEEEYK
-496 TLMVAPKCMKSRI
+496 TLMVAPRCMKSRI

-551 MLLVRGICCLLPG
+551 MMLVRGICCLLPG
-564 VPEYTENIRVFS
+564 VPGYTENIRVFS

-589 FGVGSEQKLYIS
+589 FGAGSEQKLYIS

-626 ERINHILD
+626 ERVNHILD
-634 VYFRDTA
+634 IYFRDTA

-650 NYERFPEYK
+650 NYERFPDCK

-674 NADTEKPHTEGWLH
+674 NADTEKPRGEGWLH

>member
-1 MHGRFSYTQNR
+1 MAGFSYTQNR

-67 EQIDNK
+67 DQIDNK

-269 FFFGILSEKLGLTRA
+269 FFFGILSEKLGLSRA

-353 RAANDPGVTSIQITI
+353 RAANDPSVTSIQITI

-551 MLLVRGICCLLPG
+551 MMLVRGICCLLPG
-564 VPEYTENIRVFS
+564 VPGYTENIRVFS

-589 FGVGSEQKLYIS
+589 FGAGSEQKLYIS

-626 ERINHILD
+626 ERVNHILD

-688 RKVREKVTRWYR
+688 RKVREKVTRWYL
-700 SLTSDLD
+700 SLIHI

>member
-1 MHGRFSYTQNR
+1 MAGFSYTQNR

-25 EAYADEVPLYE
+25 EAYAGEVPLYE

-353 RAANDPGVTSIQITI
+353 RAANDPSVTSIQITI

-515 EIKKGKDGQIIFK
+515 EIKKGRDGQIIFK

>member
-1 MHGRFSYTQNR
+1 MAGFSYTQNR

-99 FREVENALRGYGIK
+99 FREVENALRSYGIK

-269 FFFGILSEKLGLTRA
+269 FFFGILSEKLGLSRA

-353 RAANDPGVTSIQITI
+353 RAANDPSVTSIQITI

-442 NPRYITQIAT
+442 NPRYVTQIAT

-515 EIKKGKDGQIIFK
+515 EIKKGRDGQIIFK

-626 ERINHILD
+626 ERVNHILD

>member
-1 MHGRFSYTQNR
+1 MAGFSYTQNR

-25 EAYADEVPLYE
+25 EAYAEEVPLYE

-67 EQIDNK
+67 DQIDNK

-99 FREVENALRGYGIK
+99 FREVENALRAYGIA
-113 DMRID
+113 DLSID

-133 SCILPV
+133 SCVLPV
-139 LSPQIVDEHHPF
+139 LSPQIVDDHHPF

-156 KALHVAVELQKKKR
+156 KVPHVAVELQKKKR

-181 LPALLFLPG
+181 LPSLLFLPG
-190 DGIRYVHLED
+190 QGIRYVHLEEV
-200 IVCRYAEEV
+200 ICRYAEEA

-284 QIYATEAPFTMSYVY
+284 QVYATEAPFTMSYVY

-305 DEEMQKKL
+305 DEDMEKRL

-320 QMVRGSL
+320 QLVRGSL

-353 RAANDPGVTSIQITI
+353 RAANDPSVTSIQITI

-442 NPRYITQIAT
+442 NPRYVTQIAT

-465 LSLITADQNIGRDA
+465 LSLITADQNIGHDA

-486 AIGNLEEDYK
+486 AIGNLEEEYK
-496 TLMVAPKCMKSRI
+496 TLMVAPRCMKSRI

-551 MLLVRGICCLLPG
+551 MMLVRGICCLLPG
-564 VPEYTENIRVFS
+564 VPGYTENIRVFS

-589 FGVGSEQKLYIS
+589 FGAGSEQKLYIS

-626 ERINHILD
+626 ERVNHILD
-634 VYFRDTA
+634 IYFRDTA

-650 NYERFPEYK
+650 NYERFPDYR

-674 NADTEKPHTEGWLH
+674 NADTEKPRGEGWLH